1 MHDADPADVLAL
13 AALDLIEIRF
23 TQRSKDS
30 LDPGEAAVIDAGV
43 VRQG

>member
-1 MHDADPADVLAL
+1 LAWVD
-13 AALDLIEIRF
+13 LDLVEIRF